1 MRAIA
6 VLMIVLVCVAFTSGC
21 TDQNTSQ
28 KTTPVVTQTAQTVR
42 ITSQASNGMI
52 KEVSITATSFN
63 PRDLY
68 ITAGTTVRWVNED
81 RMPRNVVHL
90 PTGATDKELFNS
102 GSLSPGERF
111 SYTFYTPGRYV
122 YGDPQHGGGRSPFV
136 NVTD

>member
-6 VLMIVLVCVAFTSGC
+6 VLMLVLVFVAFSCGC
-21 TDQNTSQ
+21 TAQTTPQ
-28 KTTPVVTQTAQTVR
+28 KTTPVATQTAQAVR

-102 GSLSPGERF
+102 GSLSPGETF